1 MVDELTA
8 YNYKNKKEDTL
19 HTSAYGNTIGLG
31 EKSDVKVMDLKNPIS
46 DEPHAAQEIGSEK

>member
-31 EKSDVKVMDLKNPIS
+31 EKSDVKVMDLKNQIS
-46 DEPHAAQEIGSEK
+46 D